1 MNLSLLLSYFDIL
14 LREAEEVGDDVGHG
28 FAVVDEGL
36 EDFGGGAGGK
46 DVVVCHGGRD
56 TS

>member
-1 MNLSLLLSYFDIL
+1 LLSYFDIL